1 MRVHFR
7 HVKDISAVPLHLLIK
22 TSAYLPASARSALFG
37 GLGLLAKAYY
47 YAPHSHMRRTLANL
61 CAVIGR
67 TDGRAIWFEMVDSVM
82 RAASGFGRLLRYGPD
97 AMAGLCAFDE
107 GTLAALRKAWQ
118 ARGGAIFVV
127 PHCVGSVLSAARFA
141 KEFPTVVLVR
151 ESHSGR
157 RARMMARYFDGLG
170 AELIFVRRSTPTTV
184 TRQVIRALKEKKLV
198 IGTTDITRQRPDT
211 ISAEMFGQ
219 RVWLPAWP
227 ARFAARRKVPIV
239 AGYIRMVSG
248 QLIMVT
254 DEPYLE
260 DDLAASTQRWAD
272 FFERSIREHPADWL
286 FMFEKRW
293 SRILAAAAQKG
304 QTVSA
309 DITSPHED

>member
-67 TDGRAIWFEMVDSVM
+67 TDGRAIWFEMVDNVM
-82 RAASGFGRLLRYGPD
+82 QAASGFGRLLRYGPD
-97 AMAGLCAFDE
+97 AVTGMCAFDD
-107 GTLAALRKAWQ
+107 GTLAVLRKAWQ
-118 ARGGAIFVV
+118 ARGGAILVV

-141 KEFPTVVLVR
+141 REFPTVVLVR
-151 ESHSGR
+151 ESRSVR
-157 RARMMARYFDGLG
+157 RARLTGRYLEGLG
-170 AELIFVRRSTPTTV
+170 AELIFVRLNEPTTV

-198 IGTTDITRQRPDT
+198 IGTTDLARRRPDT
-211 ISAEMFGQ
+211 IGAEMFGQ

-239 AGYIRMVSG
+239 AAYVWMVNG
-248 QLIMVT
+248 QLMIVT

-260 DDLAASTQRWAD
+260 DDLVASTQRWAG
-272 FFERSIREHPADWL
+272 FFERSIREYPADWI

-293 SRILAAAAQKG
+293 SHILAAAAQEG
-304 QTVSA
+304 RAANA